1 MSYFTQSLTKIGLKW
16 ISLKGSDKCFE
27 FNFVLVSFVLI
38 WHSTYL
44 LEMRQL
50 GKCSLSQLVGQKI
63 IIIHFLFSIAS
74 KQINTQISTRSVL
87 QSKSLLSLISVSHS
101 WFTFVIYKSLIMRIK
116 NY

>member
-27 FNFVLVSFVLI
+27 FNFVLASFMLI

-44 LEMRQL
+44 LETRQL
-50 GKCSLSQLVGQKI
+50 SKCNLSQLAGQKI
-63 IIIHFLFSIAS
+63 IMIHFLFSIAS

-87 QSKSLLSLISVSHS
+87 QSNLYCHLFPLAIVGLLL
-101 WFTFVIYKSLIMRIK
+101 
-116 NY
+116 